1 MGILAFTRQIPKGRN
16 RRGHGVMKGER
27 MAVKRPLPL
36 VLVADDEVNT
46 TIMLQRIFEREG
58 FQVHIENDGVSAL
71 RAAHELLPDLILL
84 DIRMPGMNGF
94 EVLRALRENSTTS
107 AIPTI
112 LVTANAREPADVAL
126 GLNLGADDYLYKP
139 FAPQELV
146 ARAESKMKARQ
157 LEDALQRRTE
167 ELTSLLK
174 LSENLIQ
181 HVERADLLGKIA
193 EMMSALLPTDVVVV
207 LQVDGNGQV
216 IAQDQRLS
224 AEIAE
229 GYNVDTSDFPPRFMH
244 TDRAIIWPTDKIL
257 IDGFT
262 GGMAAPLRH
271 GGVTFGVLLIASL
284 SQTYDES
291 QFRLFQGASRQAGLA
306 LRNAI
311 LHEIQVNYALHLE
324 DMVAERT
331 AELQSAQQ
339 MLIRSEKLASIGH
352 LAANIAHEINNPL
365 QPITVTL
372 DDLVETVASNHPV
385 DIRGIEIIQESVE
398 RIRRI
403 VSQLLE
409 FTGKRTTGPDLQ
421 VLDLTTVVERIVDL
435 NRKFFEKEGM
445 TIETRLEQLPP
456 IYGSKDQLEQVFMNL
471 SLNAQAAMKRKGKLI
486 IEGTSEGKDVV
497 IRFSDNGIGI
507 PADQIDR
514 IFDPF
519 FSTKPNGTGLG
530 LFVSYGII
538 QGHHGVIEVESV
550 VGQGTTFTLRLPI
563 CETAPET

>member
-1 MGILAFTRQIPKGRN
+1 
-16 RRGHGVMKGER
+16 

-71 RAAHELLPDLILL
+71 RAAQELLPDLILL

-94 EVLRALRENSTTS
+94 DVLRALRENSTTS

-167 ELTSLLK
+167 ELTALLK

-193 EMMSALLPTDVVVV
+193 EMISALLPADVAVV

-229 GYNVDTSDFPPRFMH
+229 DYRVDTSDFAPRFMRA
-244 TDRAIIWPTDKIL
+244 DRAIIWPTDKIL

-421 VLDLTTVVERIVDL
+421 VLDLTSVVERIVDL

-497 IRFSDNGIGI
+497 IRFCDNGIGI